1 MSSYASQHPLTR
13 RGGRG
18 TPDESTPPP
27 YNPPSSSSGPRP
39 ESDADAKLR
48 NKDDGPVSTSTS
60 FSMRRRGDRA
70 GGKLGLR
77 RREWILLGAVT
88 IVACFVRLWNLG
100 WPTSVVYFMDVHPPL
115 AKLLVTLSAFLGRF
129 DGKFDFKD
137 IGKDYLEPNVPY
149 IIMRAFPAILGL
161 ALVPLTFLTLISLRL
176 SLASAILGALLVTF
190 ENALITQSRLILLDS
205 YLVFFTALTIFFW
218 VRFSNDDSEGRAFTP
233 SWWRNLALTG
243 GALGAVASC
252 KWVGLFTI
260 ATVGLGTL
268 RQLWLLLGNLK
279 VTPRMWIKHFAARA
293 MCLIVI
299 PVFIYMFTFWIH
311 FWILDQSGDGD
322 GFMSS
327 EFQHTLD
334 GHHMMDTYA
343 DVGMGSL
350 VTIRHVNTQ
359 GGYLHSHNSAYPGG
373 SKQQQITLYPHKD
386 ENNVWRL
393 VNASAPDG
401 AVSYPWDD
409 LPFESIITGTKLRLE
424 HVQTE
429 KRLHSHDV
437 RPPVSEVDFQNEVS
451 GYGFPGFAGDAND
464 DFVLEIV
471 PETRG
476 KDKLAKHQLR
486 TLRSVFRLRHAMT
499 GCYLFSHK
507 VKLPDWGFEQQE
519 VTCNKNPTWD
529 NSLWYVETSTHKQLP
544 EDAERVN
551 YEKPGFVKK
560 FWELQGVMWRTNAG
574 LTERHAYDSRPQHW
588 PWLRRGINFWV
599 KDHRQVYL
607 MGNPVIW
614 WSSSLAVLTYVAVR
628 GLLILRA
635 QRGYRDL
642 YLPKIAY
649 YDEVCAFLLMGWA
662 LHYAPFFLMQRQL
675 FLHHYLPA
683 LWFAILLF
691 CTVFDY
697 ATSRIRPR
705 ARLQIAVAIIIV
717 AIWSYNYFS
726 PLAYANPWTR
736 PKCEQAKWLKSWDFS
751 CADFHGSMHEYYAQ
765 SAVVEPEKH
774 VYVNAEAATTTLVE
788 EVPEPIA
795 NVFDKGDDAAQEEKT
810 QGLAGPQKEQPPMQ
824 DTTGGNLVGKVA
836 ADDAEIPADDRAPV
850 GVDAGAVG
858 VTAAEQLD
866 GWRGGANE
874 DNADHTVVAESQAV
888 PAEPVKVEQAAPVA
902 MELDDEAE
910 QLAHEAEEAA
920 ENAVPAAGK
929 LPPGVE
935 EIDVQLD

>member
-1 MSSYASQHPLTR
+1 MS
-13 RGGRG
+13 
-18 TPDESTPPP
+18 
-27 YNPPSSSSGPRP
+27 
-39 ESDADAKLR
+39 
-48 NKDDGPVSTSTS
+48 
-60 FSMRRRGDRA
+60 
-70 GGKLGLR
+70 LR
-77 RREWILLGAVT
+77 RR
-88 IVACFVRLWNLG
+88 RR
-100 WPTSVVYFMDVHPPL
+100 VVVL
-115 AKLLVTLSAFLGRF
+115 ADARR
-129 DGKFDFKD
+129 
-137 IGKDYLEPNVPY
+137 DYLEPNVPY

-161 ALVPLTFLTLISLRL
+161 ALVPITFLTLISLRL

-205 YLVFFTALTIFFW
+205 YLVFFTALTTFFW

-243 GALGAVASC
+243 AALGAVASC

-279 VTPRMWIKHFAARA
+279 VTPRMWIKHFTARA
-293 MCLIVI
+293 LCLIVLPI
-299 PVFIYMFTFWIH
+299 FIYMFTFWIH

-359 GGYLHSHNSAYPGG
+359 GGYLHSHNSAYPAG

-409 LPFESIITGTKLRLE
+409 LPFESIITGTKIRLE

-599 KDHRQVYL
+599 KEHRQVYL
-607 MGNPVIW
+607 IGNPVIW
-614 WSSSLAVLTYVAVR
+614 WSSSLAVLAYIAVR
-628 GLLILRA
+628 GFLILRA

-726 PLAYANPWTR
+726 PLSYANPWTR
-736 PKCEQAKWLKSWDFS
+736 SKCEQAKWLKTWDFS

-810 QGLAGPQKEQPPMQ
+810 QGLAGPRKEQPPMQ

-836 ADDAEIPADDRAPV
+836 AGDAEIPADDRAPV

-858 VTAAEQLD
+858 VTAAEQMD

-874 DNADHTVVAESQAV
+874 DNADHAVSAAESVV

-910 QLAHEAEEAA
+910 KLAHEAEEAA
-920 ENAVPAAGK
+920 ESPAPAK
-929 LPPGVE
+929 VAVE